1 MQSEQKQ
8 WDKLI
13 PLLFA
18 VFLAVGIGARVWRF
32 GAVPGGINQDEAFAA
47 YEAYSILRTGLD
59 TSGYPFPVYLT
70 AWGSGMNA
78 LESYLMMPF
87 IALFGLEAWAVRLPQ
102 LIVAVLSLIAAYD
115 VMKRL
120 IDRWAALCGLFLLA
134 VCPWHILLS
143 RWGLE
148 SNLAPGFLLFGLCFF
163 LRGLEDHRFFLLSAL
178 MYGLS
183 LYCYATIWPFVPLIL
198 ALQAGYALW
207 CGRLRFRGRDGLCVG
222 LSVGVLFLLALPLML
237 FLLVNWGWIDEI
249 RLPFLSIPKLVVMRG
264 GEISLSRMPEN
275 GANLW
280 SIFLHQW
287 DGLLWN
293 RSEERRVGKEC

>member
-87 IALFGLEAWAVRLPQ
+87 IALFE
-102 LIVAVLSLIAAYD
+102 I
-115 VMKRL
+115 
-120 IDRWAALCGLFLLA
+120 
-134 VCPWHILLS
+134 
-143 RWGLE
+143 
-148 SNLAPGFLLFGLCFF
+148 
-163 LRGLEDHRFFLLSAL
+163 
-178 MYGLS
+178 
-183 LYCYATIWPFVPLIL
+183 
-198 ALQAGYALW
+198 
-207 CGRLRFRGRDGLCVG
+207 GRAHV
-222 LSVGVLFLLALPLML
+222 
-237 FLLVNWGWIDEI
+237 
-249 RLPFLSIPKLVVMRG
+249 
-264 GEISLSRMPEN
+264 
-275 GANLW
+275 
-280 SIFLHQW
+280 
-287 DGLLWN
+287 
-293 RSEERRVGKEC
+293 